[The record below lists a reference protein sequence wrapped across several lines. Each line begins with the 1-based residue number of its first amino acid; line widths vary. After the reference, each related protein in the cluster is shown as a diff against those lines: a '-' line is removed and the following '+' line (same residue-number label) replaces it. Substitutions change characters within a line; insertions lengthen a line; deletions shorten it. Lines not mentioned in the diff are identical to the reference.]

1 MAVINR
7 YNLGQDDFFI
17 KISLLLTLLLSMPL
31 LADQKDYLLAMEY
44 YKAKEYTKAFK
55 IIFNE
60 AQSENRAAQ
69 YRLAE
74 MYENGYG
81 TEVDYQQAMYWYKLS
96 SSRYSYIESD
106 EIDEANTSF
115 IADIT
120 KQFGSASIARGNEY
134 ALAKMDTD
142 TPETKRLLRSVMDD
156 GFFGL
161 QPYETN
167 FILPVSFGMDK
178 PLWVSSS
185 IPIGATRDTY
195 DENTEVEFQLSLK
208 KQLSYDLFGFNEY
221 INLAYTQKVWW
232 QLYTDSGPFRETNY
246 LPEVFVSVPTSQ
258 KVDDIIGLK
267 TLKIGFLHES
277 NGQEGY
283 RSRSWNRLY
292 ATGLWQWGNLF
303 LCTRAW
309 YRIPES
315 EKSDGYYD
323 GLSSDPNESGDDNPD
338 IQKYLGY
345 GDIKLDYLY
354 KNSHFGLLF
363 RNNLRM
369 RGDNKG
375 ALELNYSHPITD
387 SANTFLYVKLFNGYG
402 ESLIDYNR
410 NVTKA
415 AIGFSFSRGLF

>member
-1 MAVINR
+1 MMLFV
-7 YNLGQDDFFI
+7 
-17 KISLLLTLLLSMPL
+17 KTSLLFLLICIPL

-44 YKAKEYTKAFK
+44 YKTKEYEKAFV
-55 IIFNE
+55 IIFDE
-60 AQSENRAAQ
+60 AQEDNRAAQ

-81 TEVDYQQAMYWYKLS
+81 TKVDYQQAMYWYKLS
-96 SSRYSYIESD
+96 SSRYAYVESD
-106 EIDEANTSF
+106 EVGEANASF
-115 IADIT
+115 LSEIT
-120 KQFGSASIARGNEY
+120 KQFGSASIERGNEY

-142 TPETKRLLRSVMDD
+142 TPETKRLLKSVMDN

-161 QPYETN
+161 EPYATN
-167 FILPVSFGMDK
+167 YLLPVSFGVDK
-178 PLWVSSS
+178 PPRVSSS
-185 IPIGATRDTY
+185 VPTGETTETY
-195 DENTEVEFQLSLK
+195 DENTEVEFQFSFK

-246 LPEVFVSVPTSQ
+246 LPEVFVSIPTSQ
-258 KVDDIIGLK
+258 KVDDITGLK
-267 TLKIGFLHES
+267 AVKIGFLHES

-283 RSRSWNRLY
+283 RSRSWNRIYL
-292 ATGLWQWGNLF
+292 TGLWQWKNLF
-303 LCTRAW
+303 LSTRVW
-309 YRIPES
+309 HRISED
-315 EKSDGYYD
+315 EKSEGYYD

-338 IQKYLGY
+338 IYKYLGY

-354 KNSHFGLLF
+354 KNNHFGLLF

-369 RGDNKG
+369 SGDNKG
-375 ALELNYSHPITD
+375 AIELNYSHPITD
-387 SANTFLYVKLFNGYG
+387 SANTFLYIKLFNGYG

>member
-1 MAVINR
+1 MGLIMKTA
-7 YNLGQDDFFI
+7 LLFFLLFCT
-17 KISLLLTLLLSMPL
+17 SLF
-31 LADQKDYLLAMEY
+31 ADQKDYLLAMEY
-44 YKAKEYTKAFK
+44 YKAKEYKKAFE

-60 AQSENRAAQ
+60 AQEENRAAQ

-74 MYENGYG
+74 MYENGRG

-96 SSRYSYIESD
+96 SSRYAYVESD
-106 EIDEANTSF
+106 EVDEANASF
-115 IADIT
+115 ISDLI
-120 KQFGSASIARGNEY
+120 KQFGSASIERGNEY

-142 TPETKRLLRSVMDD
+142 TPETKRLLKSVMDE

-167 FILPVSFGMDK
+167 YLLPISYGKDK
-178 PLWVSSS
+178 PPRISSS
-185 IPIGATRDTY
+185 SPVNDSFY
-195 DENTEVEFQLSLK
+195 DQNTEVEFQFSLK
-208 KQLSYDLFGFNEY
+208 KQLSYNLFGFNEY
-221 INLAYTQKVWW
+221 INVAYTQKVWW

-246 LPEVFVSVPTSQ
+246 LPEFFVSVPTSQ
-258 KVDDIIGLK
+258 TVDDVTGLK
-267 TLKIGFLHES
+267 AVKVGFLHES

-283 RSRSWNRLY
+283 RSRSWNRIYL
-292 ATGLWQWGNLF
+292 TGLWQWKNLF
-303 LCTRAW
+303 LATRAW

-338 IQKYLGY
+338 IEKYLGY
-345 GDIKLDYLY
+345 GDIRIDYLY

-369 RGDNKG
+369 NGDNKG
-375 ALELNYSHPITD
+375 AVELNYSHPITD
-387 SANTFLYVKLFNGYG
+387 SANTFLYIKLFNGYG

>member
-1 MAVINR
+1 MDKMIP
-7 YNLGQDDFFI
+7 LLKTLLFF
-17 KISLLLTLLLSMPL
+17 SLLFSIPL

-44 YKAKEYTKAFK
+44 YKAKEYEKAFK

-60 AQSENRAAQ
+60 AQEDNRAAQ

-81 TEVDYQQAMYWYKLS
+81 TKVDYQQAMYWYKLS
-96 SSRYSYIESD
+96 SSRYAYIESD
-106 EIDEANTSF
+106 EVGEANASF
-115 IADIT
+115 LSDIT
-120 KQFGSASIARGNEY
+120 KQFGSASIERGNEY

-142 TPETKRLLRSVMDD
+142 TPETKRLLKSVMDD

-167 FILPVSFGMDK
+167 YLLPISYGKDK
-178 PLWVSSS
+178 PPRVSAAVHPNNITPAMQEYSE
-185 IPIGATRDTY
+185 Y
-195 DENTEVEFQLSLK
+195 DSNTEVEFQLSLK

-221 INLAYTQKVWW
+221 INVAYTQKVWW

-246 LPEVFVSVPTSQ
+246 LPEFFVSVPTSQ
-258 KVDDIIGLK
+258 KVDDVTGLK
-267 TLKIGFLHES
+267 AVKVGFLHES
-277 NGQEGY
+277 NGQDGY
-283 RSRSWNRLY
+283 RSRSWNRIYL
-292 ATGLWQWGNLF
+292 TGLWQWGNLF
-303 LCTRAW
+303 LSTRAW
-309 YRIPES
+309 YRIEED
-315 EKSDGYYD
+315 EKSEGYYD
-323 GLSSDPNESGDDNPD
+323 GLSSNPNESGDDNPD
-338 IQKYLGY
+338 ILKYLGY

-369 RGDNKG
+369 SGDNKG
-375 ALELNYSHPITD
+375 AIELNYSHPITD
-387 SANTFLYVKLFNGYG
+387 AANTFLYIKLFNGYG

>member
-1 MAVINR
+1 M
-7 YNLGQDDFFI
+7 
-17 KISLLLTLLLSMPL
+17 TLLLKTSLLCFLLFSLPL
-31 LADQKDYLLAMEY
+31 LADQKDYLLAMQY
-44 YKAKEYTKAFK
+44 YKAKEYDKAFK
-55 IIFNE
+55 IIFDE
-60 AQSENRAAQ
+60 AQKENRAAQ

-74 MYENGYG
+74 MYENGHG
-81 TEVDYQQAMYWYKLS
+81 TKVDYQQAMYWYKLS
-96 SSRYSYIESD
+96 SSRYDYIESD
-106 EIDEANTSF
+106 EINEENASF
-115 IADIT
+115 LSDIT

-142 TPETKRLLRSVMDD
+142 TPETKRLLKSVMDD

-167 FILPVSFGMDK
+167 FILPISYGKDK
-178 PLWVSSS
+178 PPRVSSS
-185 IPIGATRDTY
+185 IPVGATTDTY
-195 DENTEVEFQLSLK
+195 DKNTEVEFQLSLK
-208 KQLSYDLFGFNEY
+208 KQLSYNLFGFNEY

-232 QLYTDSGPFRETNY
+232 QLYADSGPFRETNY
-246 LPEVFVSVPTSQ
+246 LPEFFIAFPTSQ
-258 KVDDIIGLK
+258 KIDDALGLK
-267 TLKIGFLHES
+267 AVKVGFLHES

-283 RSRSWNRLY
+283 RSRSWNRIYL
-292 ATGLWQWGNLF
+292 TGLWQWGNLF
-303 LCTRAW
+303 LSTRAW
-309 YRIPES
+309 YRFQED

-363 RNNLRM
+363 RNNLRKSS
-369 RGDNKG
+369 DNKG
-375 ALELNYSHPITD
+375 AVELNYSHPITD

-410 NVTKA
+410 NVTKI
-415 AIGFSFSRGLF
+415 AIGFSFSKGLF

>member
-1 MAVINR
+1 M
-7 YNLGQDDFFI
+7 LFF
-17 KISLLLTLLLSMPL
+17 KTSLLFLLLCIPL
-31 LADQKDYLLAMEY
+31 LADQKDYLLAMEH
-44 YKAKEYTKAFK
+44 YKAKEYEKAFA
-55 IIFNE
+55 IIFDE
-60 AQSENRAAQ
+60 AQEDNRAAQ

-74 MYENGYG
+74 MYENGHG
-81 TEVDYQQAMYWYKLS
+81 TKVDYQQAMYWYKLS
-96 SSRYSYIESD
+96 SSRYAYVESD
-106 EIDEANTSF
+106 EVGETNASF
-115 IADIT
+115 LSEIT
-120 KQFGSASIARGNEY
+120 KQFGSASIERGNEY

-142 TPETKRLLRSVMDD
+142 TPETKRLLKSVMDN

-161 QPYETN
+161 EPYETN
-167 FILPVSFGMDK
+167 YLLPVSFGVDK
-178 PLWVSSS
+178 PPRVSSS
-185 IPIGATRDTY
+185 VPMGATTETY
-195 DENTEVEFQLSLK
+195 DQNTEVEFQFSFK

-258 KVDDIIGLK
+258 KVDDITGLK
-267 TLKIGFLHES
+267 AVKVGFLHES

-283 RSRSWNRLY
+283 RSRSWNRIYL
-292 ATGLWQWGNLF
+292 TGLWQWKNLF
-303 LCTRAW
+303 LSTRVW
-309 YRIPES
+309 HRISED
-315 EKSDGYYD
+315 EKSEGYYD

-338 IQKYLGY
+338 IYKYLGY

-363 RNNLRM
+363 RNNLRIS
-369 RGDNKG
+369 GDNKG
-375 ALELNYSHPITD
+375 AIELNYSHPITD
-387 SANTFLYVKLFNGYG
+387 AANTFLYIKLFNGYG